1 MYAKVLKSN
10 SKQMNKAINEFFF
23 RGLISSL
30 KESCSEFDADEI
42 DVCLTPKQIN
52 CNFKV
57 QITTLSFHMKVN

>member
-1 MYAKVLKSN
+1 
-10 SKQMNKAINEFFF
+10 MNKANELFF

-42 DVCLTPKQIN
+42 DVCLTPKEIN

>member
-1 MYAKVLKSN
+1 MYAKVLKTN
-10 SKQMNKAINEFFF
+10 SKQMNKANELFF